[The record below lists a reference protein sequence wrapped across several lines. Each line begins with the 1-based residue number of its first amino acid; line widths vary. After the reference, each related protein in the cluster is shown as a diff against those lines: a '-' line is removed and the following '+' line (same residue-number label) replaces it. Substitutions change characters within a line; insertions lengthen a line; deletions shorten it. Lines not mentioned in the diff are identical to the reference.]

1 MATEYTVS
9 RTLRL
14 HSDLLARLTE
24 LAAANGLTLPKQVV
38 RLLEEGAA
46 VYSPRDYEL
55 HHLTEVYGLTRN
67 PRRKDSGNQ
76 LHLYLKPQTER
87 ALEEL
92 AQAQDC
98 PLRELRLS
106 LILSRLEELGRL

>member
-1 MATEYTVS
+1 MATEYTIS

-14 HSDLLARLTE
+14 HTDLLVRVAE
-24 LAAANGLTLPKQVV
+24 LARRNGLSVPKQVV
-38 RLLEEGAA
+38 KLLEEGAEN
-46 VYSPRDYEL
+46 YRPGDYEL

-76 LHLYLKPQTER
+76 LHLYLKPQTEE
-87 ALEEL
+87 ALEAL
-92 AQAQDC
+92 AEAQDC